1 MLQQAEAAKLKQRI
15 KREPQTLWTPLP
27 GPQTDA
33 YNCTADQL
41 FYGGAAGG
49 GKTDLLL
56 GLSAME
62 HQRSIIFRREFKQL
76 EGLRE
81 RADELYTPY
90 GRFRGDK
97 ELWRLVNRIPRRVEF
112 GAVQLIGHEKKYQ
125 GRAHDLKAFD
135 EITHFA
141 EQQFRFLIGWNR
153 TPDPSQRVRV
163 VCAGNPP
170 TDAEGDW
177 VIAYWGPWLDPK
189 HPNPAKPG
197 ELRWFATIK
206 GKDVEVAGPEP
217 LYVEGDDHP
226 VQPHSRS
233 FIRAYVTDNPFY
245 VASGYMTVLQG
256 LPEPLRSQMLKGD
269 FGAGHED
276 HPYQVIPTEWVIL
289 AQGRWKPERPGPLDS
304 IGADVARGGKDKT
317 VLTPR
322 AGAWFGEQDTFPGK
336 ATPDGWE
343 ALQYII
349 AAIPTGEAPAI
360 NIDVIG
366 VGASVY
372 DLAVGAGLDAYA
384 LDARA
389 GSDARDKSGKLGFV
403 NKRAEWW
410 WKLRESLDPLTGDD
424 LAIPPDRELLADLT
438 APRWS
443 PRIRGIQIEEKD
455 DIITRI
461 GRSPDK
467 GESLVLAHAIETA
480 PRRTVLI

>member
-1 MLQQAEAAKLKQRI
+1 MGDR
-15 KREPQTLWTPLP
+15 
-27 GPQTDA
+27 
-33 YNCTADQL
+33 
-41 FYGGAAGG
+41 
-49 GKTDLLL
+49 LL
-56 GLSAME
+56 GALA
-62 HQRSIIFRREFKQL
+62 RS
-76 EGLRE
+76 
-81 RADELYTPY
+81 
-90 GRFRGDK
+90 
-97 ELWRLVNRIPRRVEF
+97 
-112 GAVQLIGHEKKYQ
+112 
-125 GRAHDLKAFD
+125 
-135 EITHFA
+135 
-141 EQQFRFLIGWNR
+141 
-153 TPDPSQRVRV
+153 
-163 VCAGNPP
+163 
-170 TDAEGDW
+170 
-177 VIAYWGPWLDPK
+177 K

-206 GKDVEVAGPEP
+206 GKDVEVAGPGP
-217 LYVEGDDHP
+217 IYVEGEDHP

-289 AQGRWKPERPGPLDS
+289 AQGRWKPDRPGPLDS

-343 ALQYII
+343 SLQYII
-349 AAIPTGEAPAI
+349 TAVPAGEAPAI